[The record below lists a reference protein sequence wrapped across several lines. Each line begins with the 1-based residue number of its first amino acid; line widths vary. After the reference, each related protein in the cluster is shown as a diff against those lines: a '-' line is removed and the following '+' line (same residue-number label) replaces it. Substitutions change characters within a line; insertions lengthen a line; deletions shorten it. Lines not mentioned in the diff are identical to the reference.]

1 MAVTVP
7 LGPVPV
13 DLKGV
18 RAGDRNQFTASISIS
33 GAPADLTGYTITA
46 QARKKS
52 TDQGAPAISA
62 VVEVLDAPNGLILVR
77 WPGAD
82 VTTLLGTS
90 AAWAGVWDLQVAT
103 GGQEPVTILAGKF
116 AAEQDVTRP

>member
-1 MAVTVP
+1 M
-7 LGPVPV
+7 
-13 DLKGV
+13 
-18 RAGDRNQFTASISIS
+18 
-33 GAPADLTGYTITA
+33 
-46 QARKKS
+46 
-52 TDQGAPAISA
+52 
-62 VVEVLDAPNGLILVR
+62 VEVLDAPNGLILVR

-82 VTTLLGTS
+82 VTTLLGTG